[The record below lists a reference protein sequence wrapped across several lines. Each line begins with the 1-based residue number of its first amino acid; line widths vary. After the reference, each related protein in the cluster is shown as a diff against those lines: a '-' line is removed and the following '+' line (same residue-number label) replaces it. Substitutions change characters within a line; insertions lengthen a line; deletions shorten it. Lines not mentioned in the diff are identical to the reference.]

1 MLRLATIRNHVAASV
16 GEVETAAPVITD
28 ALGVPVADTKT
39 DPAFAWTKKIRGVLW
54 EKYDGDLQ
62 EADAEISKLGSP
74 FSGAGYQGVQK
85 LAEEYD
91 PGRNRW
97 GVQGAH
103 LNPLGLFLEPPGPL
117 LTHLHGSY
125 KDRLSPLAERTCFSQ
140 VRSRQLHGAA
150 VQHGVGQVRRLH
162 NPYLSLSELHYER
175 YGL

>member
-1 MLRLATIRNHVAASV
+1 MRRLATIRNHVATSD

-39 DPAFAWTKKIRGVLW
+39 DPAFAWTKKVRGVLW

-91 PGRNRW
+91 HANFTVPRYNMGWGRSMRK
-97 GVQGAH
+97 
-103 LNPLGLFLEPPGPL
+103 EPWLMVTIPHREIL
-117 LTHLHGSY
+117 
-125 KDRLSPLAERTCFSQ
+125 
-140 VRSRQLHGAA
+140 
-150 VQHGVGQVRRLH
+150 
-162 NPYLSLSELHYER
+162 
-175 YGL
+175 